1 MCDSFTASKDN
12 WKQAKTNCDEKEVAL
27 KMSGKKGRVIVT
39 AILILFENIIRI

>member
-27 KMSGKKGRVIVT
+27 KMSGKKRQSNCDSYFDFI
-39 AILILFENIIRI
+39 